1 MWRLVEYSVKV
12 PAADVYMSETA
23 IGMDMY
29 VVLCTV
35 LQQVLDRT
43 RALQLVCEV
52 LSFLLP
58 KHLACAHGT

>member
-1 MWRLVEYSVKV
+1 
-12 PAADVYMSETA
+12 MSETA
-23 IGMDMY
+23 VRTNMFAGSMLRSM
-29 VVLCTV
+29 